1 MPPARRRVRAKLRPL
16 AVMFVF
22 IAALSAC
29 SRHNED
35 EISTLLT
42 QWFALGDQTYFK
54 SEFRCTAAVYT
65 LRSTYPKAA
74 LRIETEM
81 IRALFSLR
89 RTGVLALS
97 LANQSPDQVFISI
110 MDADRAV
117 GVPVQVAAVLS
128 RDCMDLK
135 TEGVFHAAL
144 SNPASLFV
152 WHADEESII
161 IMDPLQKVAILASGV
176 NW

>member
-1 MPPARRRVRAKLRPL
+1 MPSARRFIRAKLRL
-16 AVMFVF
+16 FTAVCVC

-35 EISTLLT
+35 EIRTLLMR
-42 QWFALGDQTYFK
+42 WFALGDQAYFK
-54 SEFRCTAAVYT
+54 SEFRCTAAVYA
-65 LRSTYPKAA
+65 LRSTYPKSA
-74 LRIETEM
+74 LQIETE
-81 IRALFSLR
+81 INRALFSLR

-97 LANQSPDQVFISI
+97 LANQSPDQIFKSI
-110 MDADRAV
+110 MDTDRAV

-128 RDCMDLK
+128 RDCMDIE
-135 TEGVFHAAL
+135 TQGVFHAAL
-144 SNPASLFV
+144 SNPASLFI
-152 WHADEESII
+152 WHTGEESII